1 MLLRELKMV
10 AQPKFIMQKDIN
22 KAHGK
27 LLVVVLLVAILYFKM
42 AAI

>member
-1 MLLRELKMV
+1 MV
-10 AQPKFIMQKDIN
+10 AKPKFIMQKEII

-27 LLVVVLLVAILYFKM
+27 LLVVALLVAMLNFKM